1 MSPLSSHCKPAQ
13 ASQGSY
19 WLFLDPPGQAIL
31 VAWLP
36 NTMHQPNQ
44 STWDSGNN
52 ELPKDELFPTQHLLL
67 RYLFFSA
74 YLEDPSSVSNLFLG
88 GHPPAEVNP
97 DILRPRLVW
106 YPMDKFCISHILQHS
121 HSILH
126 CNINFQF
133 SASLVGM
140 KSMGKAT
147 LPRVQLM
154 AHSQERSFGQPL
166 EAGEGKEKAILL

>member
-13 ASQGSY
+13 ASQGSH
-19 WLFLDPPGQAIL
+19 WLFLDALGQAIL

-44 STWDSGNN
+44 DSGNL
-52 ELPKDELFPTQHLLL
+52 ELAQDLSCSLPSISSWGTFFPQPIWKIPVVPQIFSWGVICLLKSTL
-67 RYLFFSA
+67 TSLVHATS
-74 YLEDPSSVSNLFLG
+74 
-88 GHPPAEVNP
+88 
-97 DILRPRLVW
+97 VW
-106 YPMDKFCISHILQHS
+106 YPMDTFCISHILQHS

-126 CNINFQF
+126 SNINFQF

-154 AHSQERSFGQPL
+154 AHSQEHRFRQPL
-166 EAGEGKEKAILL
+166 EAGEGTEKAILL